1 MIASLDQVVFCPFI
15 LDTYAAKILEHFKG
29 RKVILCGGQLSF
41 FGMERLLKFIAESI
55 RPEGISIHF
64 STMNIEFREVY
75 KLIAL
80 LKLNYLQSLRELS
93 IDAKCFG
100 VLGVASVIAALSGN
114 NTLEVLFIDLCGDAK
129 IVQILAP
136 LFSTL
141 ASNSK
146 LQELHILNAV
156 LDRLSIEG
164 LCYSCRNGLSS
175 LSHLKL
181 AYSKDAHP
189 ESEALVEIC
198 KNRTRI
204 GKGISVVFEVE

>member
-1 MIASLDQVVFCPFI
+1 MIVSLFQVVFCPFI

-41 FGMERLLKFIAESI
+41 FGMERLLKFIAASI
-55 RPEGISIHF
+55 IPEGISIHF
-64 STMNIEFREVY
+64 STINIDFREVY
-75 KLIAL
+75 HLIVL

-93 IDAKCFG
+93 IDVKCFG
-100 VLGVASVIAALSGN
+100 VLGVASLLAALSGN
-114 NTLEVLFIDLCGDAK
+114 KTLEVLFIDLCGEPK

-141 ASNSK
+141 VSNSK
-146 LQELHILNAV
+146 LQEFHILGAV
-156 LDRLSIEG
+156 LDRSSIDG

-175 LSHLKL
+175 LRHLKL
-181 AYSKDAHP
+181 AYAKDAHH

-204 GKGISVVFEVE
+204 GNGISVVFEVE